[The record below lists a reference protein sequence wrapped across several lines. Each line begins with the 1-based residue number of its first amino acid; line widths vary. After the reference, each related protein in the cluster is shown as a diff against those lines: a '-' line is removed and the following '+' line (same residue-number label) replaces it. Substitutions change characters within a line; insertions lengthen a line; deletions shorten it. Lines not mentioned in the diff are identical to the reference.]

1 MKPLVMNS
9 DVLVHE
15 ASFGPIITDI
25 DRKYLSNINEW
36 KSLQT
41 QLLEEERNM
50 KKWMNIKEKAKKW
63 NHSTLDMVGAYAS
76 SIHAKNLILT
86 HIGGRY
92 DAKSPKSIRNIQ
104 YLLEQQARLYF
115 KGHLEVAYDG
125 FQFVL

>member
-15 ASFGPIITDI
+15 ASFGPIISDI
-25 DRKYLSNINEW
+25 DRKYLNNVKEW

-41 QLLEEERNM
+41 QLLGEERYL
-50 KKWMNIKEKAKKW
+50 KKWVAVKEKAKKW
-63 NHSTLDMVGAYAS
+63 NHSTLEMVGVYAS

-92 DAKSPKSIRNIQ
+92 DAKSPKSTSNIQ
-104 YLLEQQARLYF
+104 YLIEQQARLYYEGDV
-115 KGHLEVAYDG
+115 KVAYDG